1 MSVISLIL
9 GILLIVG
16 GIACFATPL
25 ATLFSTGIFI
35 GCLFLVY
42 GIAGLIRAFQKEAG
56 TLEIVI
62 SVLAIIVGVISFVR
76 PGSTLVF
83 DGIILYCIAAWF
95 LIQGIVSITLAIQTR
110 ESNST
115 WILGVIVGI
124 LGIFLGCYSF
134 LHPRFTAVTAGFLIG
149 FFCIEA
155 GINLITLAMLP
166 KE

>member
-16 GIACFATPL
+16 GVACFATPL

-35 GCLFLVY
+35 GALFLVY
-42 GIAGLIRAFQKEAG
+42 GITGIIKALQKQASG
-56 TLEIVI
+56 LEILI
-62 SVLAIIVGVISFVR
+62 SVLALVIGVISFIR

-95 LIQGIVSITLAIQTR
+95 LIQGIVSIVISVQTR
-110 ESNST
+110 ETNNT

-124 LGIFLGCYSF
+124 LGIFLGGYSF

-155 GINLITLAMLP
+155 GVNLIALAMLSR
-166 KE
+166 E